1 MQEGKDLLFL
11 KIFSNIKENMALEIR
26 KNINKEKWD
35 GFLVQFP
42 EVNPFEQSFAW
53 GDILLSEN
61 KEVEKLAIFEGDEQ
75 IAVALVVYEKMPFGL
90 KYAFS
95 PKGPVIGIKYQESSI
110 KYGEILNKLSE
121 YLKNKKCIFWRIEP
135 NVILKSEIKNPKF
148 FKVKDIN
155 PSNTLILNLEK
166 TSDEIYASMHPKTR
180 YNIGLSKKKD
190 LNVEEKKD
198 PEVFWNLMQKTGE
211 RDAFRLHHK
220 KHYEEVLK
228 SNLSSQVIISSG
240 GKAVATGVFVRFGQI
255 FTYLYGASDHNYRSF
270 MAPYLVQDFGLNK
283 AKNDGFKYY
292 DFFGIAP
299 VKKDKSGEWMYDNN
313 HQYAGVTRFK
323 LGFGGEYITTSGTYE
338 VVLNK
343 ILYIVISL
351 MKKIRK
357 ILNS

>member
-1 MQEGKDLLFL
+1 MT
-11 KIFSNIKENMALEIR
+11 LEIR
-26 KNINKEKWD
+26 KNINKEKWEEFLFEFS
-35 GFLVQFP
+35 GF
-42 EVNPFEQSFAW
+42 NPFEQSFAW
-53 GDILLSEN
+53 GDILLSEG
-61 KEVEKLAIFEGDEQ
+61 KEVEKLAVVESGEQ
-75 IAVALVVYEKMPFGL
+75 IAAVLVIYEKLPFGL

-95 PKGPVIGIKYQESSI
+95 PKGPVVKISNFQFPISNIFETISK
-110 KYGEILNKLSE
+110 
-121 YLKNKKCIFWRIEP
+121 YLKDKGCIFWRLEP
-135 NVILKSEIKNPKF
+135 NLDLKMANGKWQMV
-148 FKVKDIN
+148 KVKDIN
-155 PSNTLILNLEK
+155 PSHTLILNLEK
-166 TSDEIYASMHPKTR
+166 SYENLLTAMHPKTR

-240 GKAVATGVFVRFGQI
+240 GKAVATGVFVRFGQT

-283 AKNDGFKYY
+283 AKNEGLKYY

-299 VKKDKSGEWMYDNN
+299 VKKDESGEWMYNDN

-323 LGFGGEYITTSGTYE
+323 LGFGGEYIATPGTYE
-338 VVLNK
+338 MVLNK
-343 ILYIVISL
+343 IPYVLISL